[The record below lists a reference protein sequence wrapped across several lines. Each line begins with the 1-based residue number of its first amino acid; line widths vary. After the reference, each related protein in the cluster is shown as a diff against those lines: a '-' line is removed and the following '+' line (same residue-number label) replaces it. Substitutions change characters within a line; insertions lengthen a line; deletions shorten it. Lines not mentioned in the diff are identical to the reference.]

1 MMRIGRGIMPSV
13 GTTTYCLDFLYS
25 RLHGPQSLG
34 SCCYERESH
43 IYLSGC
49 KHDQLCPVQRT
60 MYVLGW
66 NDPSTS
72 ERVINQYSDGAANFL
87 QTRKSLV
94 PAVTLMTLSNRCK
107 QAKTNY
113 LNHRVQSPTTSNQ
126 TLRAALSSN
135 AALLSDE
142 QGLIIMY
149 IPDRTGLYN

>member
-1 MMRIGRGIMPSV
+1 
-13 GTTTYCLDFLYS
+13 
-25 RLHGPQSLG
+25 
-34 SCCYERESH
+34 
-43 IYLSGC
+43 
-49 KHDQLCPVQRT
+49 